1 MHEFPYSIY
10 REEYLN
16 KDQFEDRQLGDD
28 ELDIQNVRGRSKSR
42 EGRNQH
48 FVLSADVYQDIQVS
62 MNLYR
67 LPAYGAEAFS
77 SPTYILNQGL

>member
-1 MHEFPYSIY
+1 MHEFPYPIY

-48 FVLSADVYQDIQVS
+48 
-62 MNLYR
+62 
-67 LPAYGAEAFS
+67 
-77 SPTYILNQGL
+77 